1 MRRGKL
7 RAFRRRVNTLWQAL
21 APNAAEGY
29 LRGMFTVTEEAL
41 ALHRSSVVIDWHCD
55 SLLEKRVFGYDFLKR
70 HEPIRWLRSPITR
83 HADLPRSLGNVTCFG
98 LGIVPNPLARDPW
111 EGLMVQVREFERCK
125 AADDRLVF
133 ADTTAQIRAA
143 HRDGKLSAFLGIEG
157 AHGLGGQL
165 ERVAEFEQLGV
176 RYMTLAHFNSN
187 EFTPAAQGWKADNEA
202 PLPPLGYELLEAMAA
217 HRIIIDLAHVG
228 RRAFLD
234 AAAWCRDKGVPAI
247 VSHTACCTVCPSNR
261 AVTDE
266 QIKAV
271 ADTGGVIGIIF
282 TPGFLSQKLID
293 DIYCLLP
300 HMQHVR
306 NTVGID
312 ALALGSDFD
321 GWIATL
327 PKYLQDVTDMPAVTQ
342 LMLEDGWS
350 EAEVRKCLGENSLR
364 VIAHVRE

>member
-1 MRRGKL
+1 
-7 RAFRRRVNTLWQAL
+7 
-21 APNAAEGY
+21 
-29 LRGMFTVTEEAL
+29 MFTVTQEAL

-55 SLLEKRVFGYDFLKR
+55 SLLEKRIFGYDFLKR

-98 LGIVPNPLARDPW
+98 MGIVPNPLARDPW
-111 EGLMVQVREFERCK
+111 EGLMIQVREFERCK

-143 HRDGKLSAFLGIEG
+143 HQDGKLSAFLGIEG
-157 AHGLGGQL
+157 AHGLGGRL
-165 ERVAEFEQLGV
+165 DRVAEFEELGI

-202 PLPPLGYELLEAMAA
+202 PLPPIGYELLEAMAA

-234 AAAWCRDKGVPAI
+234 AAAWCKDKGVPAI
-247 VSHTACCTVCPSNR
+247 VSHTACCAVCPSNR

-327 PKYLQDVTDMPAVTQ
+327 PKHLQDVTDMPAVTQ

-350 EAEVRKCLGENSLR
+350 ETDIKKCLGDNSLR
-364 VIAHVRE
+364 VIAHVRA